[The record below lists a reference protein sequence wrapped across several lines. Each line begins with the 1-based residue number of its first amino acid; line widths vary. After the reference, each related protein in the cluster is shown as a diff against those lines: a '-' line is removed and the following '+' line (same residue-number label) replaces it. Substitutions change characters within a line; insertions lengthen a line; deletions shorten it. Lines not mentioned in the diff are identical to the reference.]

1 MEKEKPKR
9 GGYRPGAGRKPLDLG
24 EKQVEE
30 LIKAFKKAGKKNGSS
45 AGQELARI
53 AFTGENDRVRLK
65 ALDVYYR
72 AVAVRKSHSKIETHH
87 TGPSIGLPPVMPKP
101 HQEGVAYPNEEQQ
114 PRELH

>member
-1 MEKEKPKR
+1 MDQNKPKR
-9 GGYRPGAGRKPLDLG
+9 GGARPGAGRKPLDLG

-30 LIKAFKKAGKKNGSS
+30 LIKAFRKAGKDNKTS

-72 AVAVRKSHSKIETHH
+72 AVAVRKSHSIRETHH
-87 TGPSIGLPPVMPKP
+87 HQGPVIGLPPIMPRP
-101 HQEGVAYPNEEQQ
+101 QEK
-114 PRELH
+114 

>member
-1 MEKEKPKR
+1 MEEKKSKR
-9 GGYRPGAGRKPLDLG
+9 GGARPGAGRKPMDLG

-30 LIKAFKKAGKKNGSS
+30 LIKAFKKAGKDNKTS

-72 AVAVRKSHSKIETHH
+72 AVAVRKSHGKIETHH
-87 TGPSIGLPPVMPKP
+87 TGPTIGLPPVQPKP
-101 HQEGVAYPNEEQQ
+101 QEKEEQEQ
-114 PRELH
+114 RALH